1 MGEILRVETI
11 FAKKLLHISAASLSF
26 EITVSITISGSQ
38 QFTFLTILS
47 PTVNSLFSI
56 IDVTNVI

>member
-1 MGEILRVETI
+1 MGEILRVGTI

-26 EITVSITISGSQ
+26 EIAVSITISGSP

>member
-1 MGEILRVETI
+1 MGEILRVGTI

-26 EITVSITISGSQ
+26 EIAVSITISGSP

-47 PTVNSLFSI
+47 PTVKSFFYY
-56 IDVTNVI
+56 

>member
-1 MGEILRVETI
+1 MGEILRVGTI
-11 FAKKLLHISAASLSF
+11 FAKKLLRISAASLSF